1 MPTRRLARLGAAL
14 DDPREVLRHDG
25 RKTQPRSGP
34 LRIVIVD
41 DHPIVRKGLTELING
56 EPDMTVCG
64 ESDTAIGGL
73 ERIRIDRPDVAI
85 VDLSLGLDS
94 GLRLVT
100 QLDASMPEV
109 RVLIL
114 SMHEETLHAERALAA
129 GASGYIMKHEA
140 MHNLIAAIRCVASG
154 KTYVSAQMSERIVA
168 RVTGRRIT
176 RQKAPPLER
185 LTDRE
190 REVLAL
196 IGRGLRT
203 REIALHLGLSMK
215 TIETYQARL
224 KEKLGLAN
232 GHELIR
238 AAMSWTR
245 S

>member
-1 MPTRRLARLGAAL
+1 MGSTPERRRSQA
-14 DDPREVLRHDG
+14 
-25 RKTQPRSGP
+25 RSGP

-64 ESDTAIGGL
+64 ESHTAGGAL

-85 VDLSLGLDS
+85 VDLSLGMDS
-94 GLRLVT
+94 GLQLVK
-100 QLDASMPEV
+100 QLDASLPDV

-154 KTYVSAQMSERIVA
+154 KTYVSPQMSERIVA
-168 RVTGRRIT
+168 RVTGRGTT
-176 RQKAPPLER
+176 RSEPAPFER

-196 IGRGLRT
+196 MGRGLGT
-203 REIALHLGLSMK
+203 REIAQQLSLSMK
-215 TIETYQARL
+215 TIETYQARI
-224 KEKLGLAN
+224 KEKLGLTN
-232 GHELIR
+232 RHELMR
-238 AAMSWTR
+238 AAVSWAQ